1 MNVMKK
7 KVGLALGSG
16 AARGLAHIGV
26 IKALEEY
33 NIPIRM
39 IAGTSMGALVG
50 AAYATGLSGTELEEI
65 ACTINFRTIAK
76 LFLPTLP
83 ITGLVDGKRIED
95 FLKALVGDVNIRNL
109 KIPFA
114 AVAADIESSEEILIR
129 DGSLIGAI
137 RASISIPGIFTP
149 AKHQNRYLVDGGLL
163 NPVPVDVVR
172 NMGADFVIAVSVPY
186 PQKDKPVDIIIALSD
201 EDERSIK
208 VSNLKDLNDKLTIY
222 TDKKVNI
229 ARLKSGIGKIIKR
242 TYKNKSP
249 KGMNIF
255 KIIMT
260 TMNIMERQIT
270 YLQLAK
276 HKPDLLIKPDI
287 EIASAFDFYK
297 AREIIKLGESEA
309 KKALEKIF

>member
-208 VSNLKDLNDKLTIY
+208 VSNLKYLNDKLT
-222 TDKKVNI
+222 N
-229 ARLKSGIGKIIKR
+229 
-242 TYKNKSP
+242 
-249 KGMNIF
+249 
-255 KIIMT
+255 
-260 TMNIMERQIT
+260 
-270 YLQLAK
+270 
-276 HKPDLLIKPDI
+276 
-287 EIASAFDFYK
+287 
-297 AREIIKLGESEA
+297 
-309 KKALEKIF
+309 

>member
-1 MNVMKK
+1 MNFMKK
-7 KVGLALGSG
+7 KVGLALGGG

-33 NIPIRM
+33 DIPIRM

-65 ACTINFRTIAK
+65 ACNVDFRTIAK

-109 KIPFA
+109 KIPFT
-114 AVAADIESSEEILIR
+114 AVAADIESAEEILIR

-149 AKHQNRYLVDGGLL
+149 VKYQNRYLVDGGLL

-186 PQKDKPVDIIIALSD
+186 PQKDKSVDISITLSH

-208 VSNLKDLNDKLTIY
+208 VPDLEDLNNKLNIY

-229 ARLKSGIGKIIKR
+229 AQLKSGIGKIIKR
-242 TYKNKSP
+242 IYKNKSP

-270 YLQLAK
+270 YLQLSK
-276 HKPDLLIKPDI
+276 HKPDLLIKPYI

-309 KKALEKIF
+309 KKALEKML